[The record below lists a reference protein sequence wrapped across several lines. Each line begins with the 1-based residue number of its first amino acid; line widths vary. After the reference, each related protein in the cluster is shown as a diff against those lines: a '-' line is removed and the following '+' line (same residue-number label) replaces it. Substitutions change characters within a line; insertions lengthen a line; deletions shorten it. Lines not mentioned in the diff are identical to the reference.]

1 LRRRNIFLL
10 SIFAITLLDQHM
22 PLTAATNPHAQVLL
36 NRGVEEEKIFLLS
49 IIAAPEGVSRVC
61 SRFPGVRVV
70 TSEIDDHVDDKFAV
84 VPGCGEFGD
93 RYFCD

>member
-1 LRRRNIFLL
+1 M
-10 SIFAITLLDQHM
+10 D
-22 PLTAATNPHAQVLL
+22 
-36 NRGVEEEKIFLLS
+36 RGVQEDKIFLLS

-61 SRFPGVRVV
+61 SKYPSARII
-70 TSEIDDHVDDKFAV
+70 TSEIDDHIDECFNV